1 MGFIVHNP
9 AYANEIA
16 QLFASAVASR
26 RMDYVYRSVRCMFG
40 KCEHFDR
47 EKSPSFHGK
56 FEDALYSHSGAL
68 PPSTFGYIHTMTHES
83 ASSLEMKFLILVQE
97 LNKNVRE
104 IKLEREF
111 NLHQNAR
118 QNVVTFLPEFVF

>member
-1 MGFIVHNP
+1 MKLLNYLRQP
-9 AYANEIA
+9 
-16 QLFASAVASR
+16 SR
-26 RMDYVYRSVRCMFG
+26 RVAWTMSIEVCAVCSGNVNTLTGKNPHRFMGNSRMRFIRTLELYRS
-40 KCEHFDR
+40 
-47 EKSPSFHGK
+47 
-56 FEDALYSHSGAL
+56 L
-68 PPSTFGYIHTMTHES
+68 TYIHTMTHES

-97 LNKNVRE
+97 LNKNVHE